1 MSARRRAFLLL
12 TAAAALAVVMAAA
25 LPFLLLAGPARL
37 ADYAHRE
44 LVLRVVAERAAA
56 GATTTSERAMAL
68 ADYLHAN
75 LYIFPGIEILE
86 ENLSRDPLFYL
97 VRSIG
102 WCDQQAGVL
111 VALARKLGIDGALLD
126 LEPSTDPARHVVALL
141 DIGGVYRVFDPY
153 YGIVFTRADGEPAT
167 LDDLRSPARPVSD
180 QYDAIV
186 QFVGPG
192 ELDGYRN
199 LFDTSAEH
207 TVRRL
212 TWGIARDTVSRLVDA
227 WYFALGDRFV
237 SLYQD
242 LYFLAAAPSA
252 PERARLLH
260 LAGRLESA
268 RALYEAMRAEPAKHF
283 DYGGAEDAFLARE
296 PAEAGNFSVGVDFHL
311 ARLHLERGD
320 VEMALKAFATIAL
333 DHSASPWAAKA
344 SYFAG
349 AISEMRGD
357 PEAAKHWYERARD
370 DHATPAPGRYLAL
383 ERGR

>member
-12 TAAAALAVVMAAA
+12 TAAAALVVVMAAV

-56 GATTTSERAMAL
+56 GATTTSERAMAP

-186 QFVGPG
+186 QFV
-192 ELDGYRN
+192 R
-199 LFDTSAEH
+199 T
-207 TVRRL
+207 RR
-212 TWGIARDTVSRLVDA
+212 
-227 WYFALGDRFV
+227 
-237 SLYQD
+237 
-242 LYFLAAAPSA
+242 
-252 PERARLLH
+252 
-260 LAGRLESA
+260 AGRLSQPVRYER
-268 RALYEAMRAEPAKHF
+268 RAHRAPPHLGNCPRYRVAPRRRTVF
-283 DYGGAEDAFLARE
+283 RPWRSIRE
-296 PAEAGNFSVGVDFHL
+296 PVPGLVLPRRSAVG
-311 ARLHLERGD
+311 
-320 VEMALKAFATIAL
+320 
-333 DHSASPWAAKA
+333 
-344 SYFAG
+344 AG
-349 AISEMRGD
+349 ARPAVAPHGPARSGEGNLRG
-357 PEAAKHWYERARD
+357 
-370 DHATPAPGRYLAL
+370 HAGRTG
-383 ERGR
+383 EVSRRRRRRGRLPRPRTRRGGQLLCRRRFPPGSAPPPKGRRRDGPQGFCDHRPGPFREPVGGQGELLRRRHLRDARRPGSGEALVRTRP

>member
-1 MSARRRAFLLL
+1 MSLRRRAVVRL
-12 TAAAALAVVMAAA
+12 TVGAVLIVVAIAAV
-25 LPFLLLAGPARL
+25 PFLLLADPARL

-44 LVLRVVAERAAA
+44 MVLTVVAERASA
-56 GATTTSERAMAL
+56 GATTPSEKAMRL

-97 VRSIG
+97 VHSVG

-126 LEPSTDPARHVVALL
+126 LEPSSDPARHVVALL
-141 DIGGVYRVFDPY
+141 DVGGSYRVFDPY

-167 LDDLRSPARPVSD
+167 LDDLRSPVRPASD

-199 LFDTSAEH
+199 LFDPRAEH

-212 TWGIARDTVSRLVDA
+212 TWGFARDAVSFLVDA
-227 WYFALGDRFV
+227 WYFALGDQFV

-242 LYFLAAAPSA
+242 LYFRAAEPSA
-252 PERARLLH
+252 PVRGRLLH
-260 LAGRLESA
+260 LAGRLEAA
-268 RALYEAMRAEPAKHF
+268 RVLYEVMRDDPAQYL
-283 DYGGAEDAFLARE
+283 DEDGADAFLARE
-296 PAEAGNFSVGVDFHL
+296 PANAGNFAVGMDFYL
-311 ARLHLERGD
+311 AKLHLDKGD
-320 VEMALKAFATIAL
+320 VETAFEAFAIIAL

-344 SYFAG
+344 NYFAG
-349 AISEMRGD
+349 AISEARGD
-357 PEAAKHWYERARD
+357 RDAARRWYLRARL